1 MQGDVVGLLDNSGAL
16 VVEYKYD
23 AWGKPIATT
32 GSMAATLG
40 TRNPF
45 RYRGYIYDEETE
57 LYYLRSRYY
66 NPLVGRFV
74 SVDAIAGIRGGL
86 LSHNAYSYAYNN
98 PVSLQDDDGLE
109 PADVLYIFYHKED
122 FAKQAEFA
130 AAVMEET
137 YNGNVGLVPI
147 TCRSEFIDAWKQY
160 ATSNADITI
169 IAHGS
174 PYRIYFGGG
183 AEENVRISDI
193 EELAEDES
201 TKGKI
206 NTLKIFACNC
216 GHLDVEN
223 NIATVIANKHSVKT
237 LYAMDGNVSYGTP
250 VLGRFKIGGYYPRLS
265 VVQEGFKKY
274 ARIIRQSVSVLPPER
289 RAPIGLYR
297 VK

>member
-109 PADVLYIFYHKED
+109 PADVLYIF
-122 FAKQAEFA
+122 
-130 AAVMEET
+130 
-137 YNGNVGLVPI
+137 
-147 TCRSEFIDAWKQY
+147 
-160 ATSNADITI
+160 
-169 IAHGS
+169 
-174 PYRIYFGGG
+174 
-183 AEENVRISDI
+183 
-193 EELAEDES
+193 
-201 TKGKI
+201 
-206 NTLKIFACNC
+206 
-216 GHLDVEN
+216 
-223 NIATVIANKHSVKT
+223 
-237 LYAMDGNVSYGTP
+237 
-250 VLGRFKIGGYYPRLS
+250 
-265 VVQEGFKKY
+265 
-274 ARIIRQSVSVLPPER
+274 
-289 RAPIGLYR
+289 
-297 VK
+297 